1 MSGSLVTDLC
11 ALARRYLARAEQ
23 EFAAAVA
30 DGDLERAGTVTG
42 EAYGLSVAL
51 KRQERAAGENGP

>member
-11 ALARRYLARAEQ
+11 ALARRYLARSEQ

-30 DGDLERAGTVTG
+30 VGDLEWADRAVG
-42 EAYGLSVAL
+42 EAADLAVAL
-51 KRQERAAGENGP
+51 KRQEASGQ